1 MNISTY
7 FIPRSFNKIYTHT
20 LQIFK
25 NFIETN
31 LDWIS
36 RVTSHSICIHYF
48 ITSILMS
55 FDFRGHLWPIRPF
68 DGNSNVQNKVIDV
81 SENVWLASF
90 IDCGF
95 FFFCTAEKYSIRHI
109 HTSMWIWNQESR
121 HVKSVLNVV
130 GWELGNGGGGGY
142 QTFCQT
148 KYSKYLICWREG
160 MVGGG
165 GGAS

>member
-1 MNISTY
+1 MHRKKLWQAVQKSKKERKQDLTINVKYKLKYKIYMNIITY

-36 RVTSHSICIHYF
+36 GVTSHSICIHYF

-68 DGNSNVQNKVIDV
+68 DGNSNVQNTVIDV

-90 IDCGF
+90 IDCGVF
-95 FFFCTAEKYSIRHI
+95 FLLY
-109 HTSMWIWNQESR
+109 
-121 HVKSVLNVV
+121 
-130 GWELGNGGGGGY
+130 GWKIQY
-142 QTFCQT
+142 TT
-148 KYSKYLICWREG
+148 WTY
-160 MVGGG
+160 
-165 GGAS
+165 

>member
-1 MNISTY
+1 MHRKKLWQAVQKSKKERKQDLTINVKYNLKYKIYMNIITY

-36 RVTSHSICIHYF
+36 GVTSHSICIHYF

-68 DGNSNVQNKVIDV
+68 DGNSNVQNTVIDV

-95 FFFCTAEKYSIRHI
+95 FFLLY
-109 HTSMWIWNQESR
+109 
-121 HVKSVLNVV
+121 
-130 GWELGNGGGGGY
+130 GWKIQY
-142 QTFCQT
+142 TT
-148 KYSKYLICWREG
+148 WTY
-160 MVGGG
+160 
-165 GGAS
+165 

>member
-1 MNISTY
+1 MNIITY

-36 RVTSHSICIHYF
+36 GVTSHSICIHYF

-68 DGNSNVQNKVIDV
+68 DGNSNVQNTVIDV

-95 FFFCTAEKYSIRHI
+95 FFLLYGWKIQYTTYTYLYVDLKPREQARK
-109 HTSMWIWNQESR
+109 
-121 HVKSVLNVV
+121 V
-130 GWELGNGGGGGY
+130 GFECGGVGVGEWGGVGA
-142 QTFCQT
+142 T
-148 KYSKYLICWREG
+148 KHFAKQNIQNI
-160 MVGGG
+160 
-165 GGAS
+165 